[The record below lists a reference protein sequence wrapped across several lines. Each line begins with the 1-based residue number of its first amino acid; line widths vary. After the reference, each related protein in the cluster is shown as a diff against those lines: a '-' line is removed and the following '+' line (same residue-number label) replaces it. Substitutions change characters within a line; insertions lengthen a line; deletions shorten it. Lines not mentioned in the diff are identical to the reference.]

1 MYRDSIKHVTLEK
14 KKGLD
19 HAMNLQILIFYIF
32 YYILID

>member
-1 MYRDSIKHVTLEK
+1 MYRDSIKHVTLE